1 VQTDL
6 INSTSGLGPTFF
18 PSRPAR
24 TFDEAQARIATLQ
37 ALDDAAVRPGSGTAF
52 RSHGKKTAHVVVF
65 YHGYTNA
72 PPQFDRLG
80 EIFFQRGY
88 NVLVPRLP
96 HHGLNDPMTME
107 QGKLTAEELVRA
119 IQESVDIAQGLGE
132 HVSVCGIS
140 CGGVMASWVAQYRSD
155 VDLVVGIAPSAGLPF
170 VPMWV
175 SSLFR
180 NIAPR
185 LTNRYIWWDPRVK
198 AEIVG
203 PPYAYPRFSTHSL
216 AQIFR
221 LGRHVYDASANM
233 PARAKRLKSITSEF
247 DTAVKNSITDDILNY
262 WEGHGIEI
270 ERYTFP
276 ASQKVWHDM
285 IDPNQSF
292 QQVDLTYPV
301 IIRMLTES

>member
-1 VQTDL
+1 MTHA
-6 INSTSGLGPTFF
+6 TSGLGPTFF
-18 PSRPAR
+18 PSQPAR
-24 TFDEAQARIATLQ
+24 TYAEAQARIAALQ
-37 ALDDAAVRPGSGTAF
+37 ALDDATVRPGSGTAF
-52 RSHGKKTAHVVVF
+52 RSHGKKAERAVVF

-80 EIFFQRGY
+80 EEFFRRGY

-96 HHGLNDPMTME
+96 HHGLNDPMTTE
-107 QGKLTAEELVRA
+107 QEKLTAEELVCT

-140 CGGVMASWVAQYRSD
+140 CGGVMTSWAAQYRSD

-180 NIAPR
+180 NVAPR
-185 LTNRYIWWDPRVK
+185 LKNKYIWWDPRVK

-285 IDPNQSF
+285 IDPNQTF

>member
-1 VQTDL
+1 M
-6 INSTSGLGPTFF
+6 FF
-18 PSRPAR
+18 PSQPAR
-24 TFDEAQARIATLQ
+24 TFEEAEARIGALQ
-37 ALDDAAVRPGSGTAF
+37 AKDDATVRHGSGTRA
-52 RSHGKKTAHVVVF
+52 RSHGRKTERSIVF

-80 EIFFQRGY
+80 EEFFNRGY

-96 HHGLNDPMTME
+96 HHGLNDPMTAE
-107 QGKLTAEELVRA
+107 QEKLTAEELVQSC
-119 IQESVDIAQGLGE
+119 QESVDIATGLGE

-170 VPMWV
+170 APMWV
-175 SSLFR
+175 SSIFR
-180 NIAPR
+180 NVAPR
-185 LTNRYIWWDPRVK
+185 LKNMYIWWDPRVK
-198 AEIVG
+198 EQIVG

-221 LGRHVYDASANM
+221 LGRHIYDISANM

-247 DTAVKNSITDDILNY
+247 DTAVKNSITYDILDH
-262 WEGHGIEI
+262 WESHGIEI
-270 ERYTFP
+270 ERYIFP

-285 IDPNQSF
+285 IDPNQTF

-301 IIRMLTES
+301 IIQLLTE

>member
-1 VQTDL
+1 MNT
-6 INSTSGLGPTFF
+6 STSGLGPAFF
-18 PSRPAR
+18 PSQPAR
-24 TFDEAQARIATLQ
+24 TFAEAQTRIVALQ
-37 ALDDAAVRPGSGTAF
+37 ALDDASVRPGSGTTL
-52 RSHGKKTAHVVVF
+52 RSHGKKVERAVVF

-72 PPQFDRLG
+72 PPQFARLG
-80 EIFFQRGY
+80 EEFFQRGY

-96 HHGLNDPMTME
+96 HHGLHDPMTTAQE
-107 QGKLTAEELVRA
+107 KLTAEELVQT

-170 VPMWV
+170 APMWV
-175 SSLFR
+175 STLFR
-180 NIAPR
+180 NVAPH
-185 LTNRYIWWDPRVK
+185 LKNMYIWWDPRVK
-198 AEIVG
+198 EQIVG

-221 LGRHVYDASANM
+221 LGRHIYDMSANM
-233 PARAKRLKSITSEF
+233 PARAKCLKSITSEF
-247 DTAVKNSITDDILNY
+247 DTAVKNTIVYDILDH
-262 WEGHGIEI
+262 WESHGVTI
-270 ERYTFP
+270 ERYIFP

-285 IDPNQSF
+285 IDPNQTF

-301 IIRMLTES
+301 IIRMLTEA

>member
-1 VQTDL
+1 M
-6 INSTSGLGPTFF
+6 STATSRLDPTFF
-18 PSRPAR
+18 PSQPAR
-24 TFDEAQARIATLQ
+24 TFAEAQTRIAALQ
-37 ALDDAAVRPGSGTAF
+37 ARDDAAVRPDSGTKF
-52 RSHGKKTAHVVVF
+52 RSHGKKVERAIVF

-80 EIFFQRGY
+80 EEFFQRGY
-88 NVLVPRLP
+88 NVLAPRLP
-96 HHGLNDPMTME
+96 HHGLNDPLTTE
-107 QGKLTAEELVRA
+107 QEKLTAEELVQT

-170 VPMWV
+170 APMWV
-175 SSLFR
+175 STLFR
-180 NIAPR
+180 NLAPHMKN
-185 LTNRYIWWDPRVK
+185 LYIWWDPRVK
-198 AEIVG
+198 EQIVG

-221 LGRHVYDASANM
+221 LGRHIYDVSVNM
-233 PARAKRLKSITSEF
+233 PARAKCLKSITSEF
-247 DTAVKNSITDDILNY
+247 DTAVQNTIVYDILDH
-262 WEGHGIEI
+262 WERHGVTI
-270 ERYTFP
+270 ERCIFP

-285 IDPNQSF
+285 IDPNQTF

-301 IIRMLTES
+301 IIRMLTED

>member
-1 VQTDL
+1 M
-6 INSTSGLGPTFF
+6 FF
-18 PSRPAR
+18 PSQPAR
-24 TFDEAQARIATLQ
+24 TFEEAEARIGALQ
-37 ALDDAAVRPGSGTAF
+37 AKDDATVRHGSGTRV
-52 RSHGKKTAHVVVF
+52 RSHGRKTERSIVF

-80 EIFFQRGY
+80 EEFFNRGY

-96 HHGLNDPMTME
+96 HHGLNDPMTAE
-107 QGKLTAEELVRA
+107 QEKLTAEELVQSC
-119 IQESVDIAQGLGE
+119 QESVDIATGLGE

-170 VPMWV
+170 APMWV
-175 SSLFR
+175 SSIFR
-180 NIAPR
+180 NVAPR
-185 LTNRYIWWDPRVK
+185 LKNMYIWWDPRVK
-198 AEIVG
+198 EQIVG

-221 LGRHVYDASANM
+221 LGHHIYDISANM

-247 DTAVKNSITDDILNY
+247 DTAVKNSITYDILDH
-262 WEGHGIEI
+262 WESHGIEI
-270 ERYTFP
+270 ERYIFP

-285 IDPNQSF
+285 IDPNQTF

-301 IIRMLTES
+301 IIQLLTE

>member
-1 VQTDL
+1 M
-6 INSTSGLGPTFF
+6 FF
-18 PSRPAR
+18 PSQPTR
-24 TFDEAQARIATLQ
+24 TFEEAVDRIRALQAR
-37 ALDDAAVRPGSGTAF
+37 DDASVRPGSGVCF
-52 RSHGKKTAHVVVF
+52 RSHGRKTERVIVF

-80 EIFFQRGY
+80 EEFFNRGY

-96 HHGLNDPMTME
+96 HHGLNDPMTTE
-107 QGKLTAEELVRA
+107 QEKLTAEELVQSC
-119 IQESVDIAQGLGE
+119 QESIDIATGLGE

-175 SSLFR
+175 STFFR
-180 NIAPR
+180 NVAPR
-185 LTNRYIWWDPRVK
+185 LKNMYIWWDPRVK
-198 AEIVG
+198 EQIVG

-221 LGRHVYDASANM
+221 LGRHIYDMSANM
-233 PARAKRLKSITSEF
+233 PARAKRLKLITSEF
-247 DTAVKNSITDDILNY
+247 DTAVKNSIAYDILDR
-262 WEGHGIEI
+262 WESHGIEI
-270 ERYTFP
+270 ERYVFP
-276 ASQKVWHDM
+276 AAQKVWHDM
-285 IDPNQSF
+285 IDPNQTF

-301 IIRMLTES
+301 IIRMLTEY

>member
-1 VQTDL
+1 MQTDL

-107 QGKLTAEELVRA
+107 QGKLTAEELVRT

-175 SSLFR
+175 STLFC
-180 NIAPR
+180 NVAPR
-185 LTNRYIWWDPRVK
+185 LENRYMWWDPRVK
-198 AEIVG
+198 EEIVG

-221 LGRHVYDASANM
+221 LGRHIYNASANM

-262 WEGHGIEI
+262 WEGHDIEI
-270 ERYTFP
+270 ERYVFP